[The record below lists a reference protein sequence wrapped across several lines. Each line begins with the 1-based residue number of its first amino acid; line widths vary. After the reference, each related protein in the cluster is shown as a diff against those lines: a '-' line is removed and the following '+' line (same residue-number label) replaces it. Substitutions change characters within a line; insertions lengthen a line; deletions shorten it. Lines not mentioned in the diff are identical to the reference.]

1 MKQNIH
7 SFTLM
12 FFLLFLIIT
21 NSQALAR
28 FLASEQ
34 GEGGPKLH
42 EITTLGS
49 LVEMEE
55 NDSLNEL
62 KGLEDCHN
70 GDEECVKRRMV
81 AEAHLDYIYTQ
92 HHKP

>member
-7 SFTLM
+7 SFALM

-34 GEGGPKLH
+34 GEGGPKLN

-62 KGLEDCHN
+62 MRLEDCHN